1 MCRSKIQ
8 GDVSKIV
15 TRGEDVPVEDDV
27 KAAEERSRKAKAEF
41 DKKHSEFERY
51 KAQSEEKRAELV
63 KNLQKRIRHW
73 LTDIWRTR
81 LKRRKGR
88 SSRRLLRENRPK
100 KM

>member
-1 MCRSKIQ
+1 MGL
-8 GDVSKIV
+8 GDIHIRAMLDGWFGEALVS
-15 TRGEDVPVEDDV
+15 
-27 KAAEERSRKAKAEF
+27 AANQ
-41 DKKHSEFERY
+41 D
-51 KAQSEEKRAELV
+51 RAEIL
-63 KNLQKRIRHW
+63 LDTDIAGTDW